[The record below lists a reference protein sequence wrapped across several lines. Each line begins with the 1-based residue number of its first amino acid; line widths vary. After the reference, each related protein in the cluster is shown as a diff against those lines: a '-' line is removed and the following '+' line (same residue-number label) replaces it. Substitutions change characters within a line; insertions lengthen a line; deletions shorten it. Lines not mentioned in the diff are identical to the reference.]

1 MKFKSILFVVI
12 MCLVCANAHAVDATS
27 SDLKKMLIGRIEA
40 LSRNDTVALMNL
52 CVKNYQ
58 LITSTGTKMDMEDVV
73 KNMANQKNLIKSYVI
88 LSYQPFIAE
97 DESMAFAISEV
108 EEEIVRDKTILKN
121 NLIVTEVYRKVNK
134 KWKIQLTHV
143 SQKIC
148 NFP

>member
-1 MKFKSILFVVI
+1 MKFKSILFIAVV
-12 MCLVCANAHAVDATS
+12 CVAWGSCPAADAAS
-27 SDLKKMLIGRIEA
+27 SNLKKMLIGRIEA
-40 LSRNDTVALMNL
+40 ISRNDTVELTNL

-58 LITSTGTKMDMEDVV
+58 LITSTGTKMNMDEVI
-73 KNMANQKNLIKSYVI
+73 KTMANQKNQIKSYVI

-97 DESMAFAISEV
+97 DESMAFAISEI
-108 EEEIVRDKTILKN
+108 EEEIVKDKTILKN